1 MTDAYFAQL
10 YFGSKDNSLY
20 KEKFDDFVLEMIG
33 LLLDN
38 TFDGTISRARE
49 GLPGNVYSQAAVH
62 EIKGPTDLNRQMEF
76 WKDINPK
83 KACSDCSINGRKKAN
98 LAAKYCVT
106 CTQQKQGCENLEK
119 KHIHA
124 LCTACQN
131 GHMIIVM
138 GMGIN

>member
-1 MTDAYFAQL
+1 MHDKQIA
-10 YFGSKDNSLY
+10 
-20 KEKFDDFVLEMIG
+20 M
-33 LLLDN
+33 
-38 TFDGTISRARE
+38 E
-49 GLPGNVYSQAAVH
+49 GLPGIVYSQAAVH
-62 EIKGPTDLNRQMEF
+62 EIKRLTDLNRQMEF